1 MQPSPVLLNDTIN
14 IFLLLQFPSFCFFK
28 SILQHV
34 GIIIANANNKKLHL
48 PKIIKPMFDILLQID
63 TLSKATEATANAKES
78 VIGLLL
84 KGGPLM
90 IPLFVLFA
98 IALFV
103 FIERLLVVR
112 KVSKIAEN
120 FMSMIRDNI
129 VTGNVAAARSLSKN
143 TDNPVARMIDKG
155 IQRIGKPIDAIEKSM
170 DNVGKL
176 EMYKMEK
183 NLSILAVIARIAP
196 LFGFVG
202 TIVGLVL
209 LLKDFATIS
218 NPSVSQIADAMYVK
232 LITSASGLIIG
243 MLAYLGYSFLDTQ
256 INRTANRME
265 AASSEF
271 IDILQE
277 PTR

>member
-1 MQPSPVLLNDTIN
+1 M
-14 IFLLLQFPSFCFFK
+14 
-28 SILQHV
+28 
-34 GIIIANANNKKLHL
+34 
-48 PKIIKPMFDILLQID
+48 PKIIKPMFDILLQVD
-63 TLSKATEATANAKES
+63 TLSKATEATAAAKES
-78 VIGLLL
+78 VWGLLT

-90 IPLFVLFA
+90 IPLFILFA
-98 IALFV
+98 IAVFV
-103 FIERLLVVR
+103 FIERLIVVR
-112 KVSKIAEN
+112 KVSNIADN

-129 VTGNVAAARSLSKN
+129 VTGNVAAARSLAKN

-176 EMYKMEK
+176 EMYKMER

-209 LLKDFATIS
+209 LLKEFATIS

>member
-1 MQPSPVLLNDTIN
+1 
-14 IFLLLQFPSFCFFK
+14 
-28 SILQHV
+28 
-34 GIIIANANNKKLHL
+34 
-48 PKIIKPMFDILLQID
+48 MFDILLQID
-63 TLSKATEATANAKES
+63 SLSKSVNATGKVES
-78 VIGLLL
+78 VWSLLS

-90 IPLFVLFA
+90 IPLGILFA
-98 IALFV
+98 LAVFF
-103 FIERLLVVR
+103 FIERLLAVR
-112 KVSKIAEN
+112 KASKIEGN
-120 FMSMIRDNI
+120 FMNIIRDHI
-129 VTGNVAAARSLSKN
+129 VNGNVTAARSLAKN

-155 IQRIGKPIDAIEKSM
+155 LQRIGKPIDAIEKSM

-183 NLSILAVIARIAP
+183 NLSILSVISRIAP

-209 LLKDFATIS
+209 LLKEFATIS
-218 NPSVSQIADAMYVK
+218 NPSVSQIADAMYIK

-243 MLAYLGYSFLDTQ
+243 MLAYLGYSYLDTQ

-265 AASSEF
+265 AASSDF

-277 PTR
+277 PTK

>member
-1 MQPSPVLLNDTIN
+1 
-14 IFLLLQFPSFCFFK
+14 
-28 SILQHV
+28 
-34 GIIIANANNKKLHL
+34 
-48 PKIIKPMFDILLQID
+48 MFDIFLQVD
-63 TLSKATEATANAKES
+63 SVAASGASAAKVET
-78 VIGLLL
+78 VWGLLS

-90 IPLFVLFA
+90 IPLGILFA
-98 IALFV
+98 LAVFV
-103 FIERLLVVR
+103 FIERLLVIR
-112 KVSKIAEN
+112 KAGKNEEN
-120 FMSMIRDNI
+120 FMSIIRDHIIN
-129 VTGNVAAARSLSKN
+129 GNVTAARSLAKN
-143 TDNPVARMIDKG
+143 TQTPVAQMIDKG

-183 NLSILAVIARIAP
+183 NLNILAVIARIAP

-202 TIVGLVL
+202 TIVGLVI
-209 LLKDFATIS
+209 LLKEFATIS
-218 NPSVSQIADAMYVK
+218 NPSISQIADAMYIK

-243 MLAYLGYSFLDTQ
+243 MLAYLGYSYLDTQ

>member
-1 MQPSPVLLNDTIN
+1 M
-14 IFLLLQFPSFCFFK
+14 
-28 SILQHV
+28 
-34 GIIIANANNKKLHL
+34 

-271 IDILQE
+271 IDVLQE
-277 PTR
+277 PTK